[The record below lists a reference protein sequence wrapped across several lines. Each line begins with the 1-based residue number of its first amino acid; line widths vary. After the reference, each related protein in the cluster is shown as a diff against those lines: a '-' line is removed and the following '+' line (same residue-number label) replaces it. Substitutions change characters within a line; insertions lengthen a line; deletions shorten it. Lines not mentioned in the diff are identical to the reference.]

1 MFMNRETESSGSVR
15 PLVSFVL
22 LAYNQE
28 DFVREAIEAA
38 FAQTY
43 ENLEIVLSDDCSAD
57 GTFAV
62 MEELASAYT
71 GPHRVVLNRNERNL
85 GIGPHV
91 EYAVGLASGAYVVM
105 AGGDDVSMPDR
116 VAESIS
122 VVERHGELGAV
133 FGRCRG
139 FSGRFSG
146 LQDMDS
152 GKWEPEIA
160 AKEWII
166 RDNPDTWLSFSRK
179 GKLIN
184 TPGSVAMWNKK
195 LFAGF
200 SPMVEGVIAED
211 LLLGCR
217 ALFSGMG
224 IAYTPAKMV
233 HFRVHDANC
242 FNGVSKEL
250 FARRALFTYSTVHR
264 DVLQLRKKQPGLYSA
279 ETWEKI
285 IRYYET
291 ALFRTIVIARR
302 NDIGRLWSRLLFLI
316 GFRPGRKT

>member
-1 MFMNRETESSGSVR
+1 MNYDIRDINM

-28 DFVREAIEAA
+28 AFVREAIEAA

-43 ENLEIVLSDDCSAD
+43 QNLEIVLSDDCSRD

-62 MEELASAYT
+62 MEQLVAGYD
-71 GPHRVVLNRNERNL
+71 GPHRVVLNRNEKNL

-91 EYAVGLASGAYVVM
+91 EYAVGLSSGSYAVM
-105 AGGDDVSMPDR
+105 AGGDDISMPDR
-116 VAESIS
+116 VAKSME

-139 FSGRFSG
+139 FSGTFNASAD
-146 LQDMDS
+146 LES

-160 AKEWII
+160 ATEWIV
-166 RDNPDTWLSFSRK
+166 RDRPEDWLSFSRK
-179 GKLIN
+179 GKVLN
-184 TPGSVAMWNKK
+184 APGSLAMWNRK
-195 LFAGF
+195 LFTRF
-200 SPMVEGVIAED
+200 SPMVDGVIAED

-224 IAYTPAKMV
+224 VAYTPAKMV

-250 FARRALFTYSTVHR
+250 FARRALFTWAMIHR
-264 DVLQLRKKQPGLYSA
+264 DVLALQRKEPGLYDPA
-279 ETWEKI
+279 MWDKI

-291 ALFRTIVIARR
+291 ALYRAIVVARR
-302 NDIGRLWSRLLFLI
+302 NDIGRFWSRLLFLI
-316 GFRPGRKT
+316 GFRRGRRSG